1 MSMCYLVESVN
12 LTLYERRFFVEIKLF
27 PVVLMHTNSSTQE
40 AETGISVKFKASMV
54 SSVNLGQTA
63 RGT

>member
-1 MSMCYLVESVN
+1 VN